1 VVAISPFRHLEEHLE
16 AAGKHGT
23 VSLWWGDLVGARF
36 SRNADVP
43 HYAASTMK
51 LPLVI
56 AVLRKAARG
65 EIVLAASV
73 EVHNSF
79 RSAADGSPYSIDP
92 AEDQDPG
99 TWSAI
104 EHGTTRSVLQLC
116 DHAITHSGN
125 LAANIL
131 LEMVGLD
138 EIAHVLHAAGCSTQ
152 TVVRRGIEDTKARE
166 AGITNTV
173 TAADLGRLMV
183 SLARHDTALGGALVC
198 APVEAMLSRSQIR
211 NQIPAGL
218 PPDVSTANKTGW
230 VDGVSHDVCL
240 IRPVDRE
247 PVVLSIC
254 TTTDLSE
261 RAAAALVASL
271 AKDVWRVFTG

>member
-1 VVAISPFRHLEEHLE
+1 VVAISPFRHLEDHLE

-65 EIVLAASV
+65 EIVLAAPV

-79 RSAADGSPYSIDP
+79 RSAADGSPYSVDP

-99 TWSAI
+99 TWSAL

-183 SLARHDTALGGALVC
+183 SLARHDTALGGAPVC

-230 VDGVSHDVCL
+230 VEGVSHDVCL

-261 RAAAALVASL
+261 TAAAALVASL
-271 AKDVWRVFTG
+271 AKDVWQVFTG

>member
-1 VVAISPFRHLEEHLE
+1 MAISPFRNLEEDLE
-16 AAGKHGT
+16 AASEHGT
-23 VSLWWGDLVGARF
+23 VSLWWGDLIGARF
-36 SRNADVP
+36 ARNADVP

-65 EIVLAASV
+65 EIVLAAPV

-79 RSAADGSPYSIDP
+79 TSVADGSTFSVDP
-92 AEDQDPG
+92 AEDDDPG
-99 TWSAI
+99 TWSAA

-138 EIAHVLHAAGCSTQ
+138 EIAHVLHAAGCSDQ
-152 TVVRRGIEDTKARE
+152 TVIRRGIEDARARE

-173 TAADLGRLMV
+173 TAADLGRLMA

-198 APVEAMLSRSQIR
+198 APVEAMLSRSRHR

-218 PPDVSTANKTGW
+218 PSGVTTANKTGW

-240 IRPVDRE
+240 VRPLDQA
-247 PVVLSIC
+247 PFVLSIC
-254 TTTDLSE
+254 TTTHLSE
-261 RAAAALVASL
+261 TAAAGLVASL
-271 AKDVWRVFTG
+271 AKDVWRIFTE